1 MTFKKGDKVRT
12 EDGLAGEILFVDKGG
27 VEAQVALARVS
38 MKLRTDSLTMYEA
51 EELAPA
57 VKSTAGKRVV
67 KKRAVRSKPA
77 K

>member
-1 MTFKKGDKVRT
+1 MAFKKGDKVRT

-38 MKLRTDSLTMYEA
+38 MKMRTDSLRIYEG
-51 EELAPA
+51 EEEAAP
-57 VKSTAGKRVV
+57 VKAKVA